1 MKKLSGCKVVNR
13 SGFCEECENEY
24 KLNDGNFCELRNITL
39 DQNCLKLNGK
49 LCKKCREGYFVNH
62 FGNLNFGHY
71 TATVKNADGWYD
83 CDDSSIRKTKLDGN
97 SAYILF
103 YKQID

>member
-62 FGNLNFGHY
+62 FGNCTQRIEHCERYKGTSCFSCEARFYLN
-71 TATVKNADGWYD
+71 
-83 CDDSSIRKTKLDGN
+83 S
-97 SAYILF
+97 
-103 YKQID
+103 